1 MIKGINHVYDRF
13 SLLEECGIEWNRVD
27 CPYPFDEDGKI
38 SELYKMYKQRCE
50 ECKAHGLKIM
60 SLTPNPMR
68 YIRDAGI
75 DIRKPDG
82 YQRIAEVTAF
92 LANDLKGLV
101 DGWQVGNELNVYFF
115 RAPYDFDEAIRFAE
129 AGMEG
134 IRSVD
139 KEILCGYNFSEYD
152 ETSIYMMKKLLH
164 RPELY
169 NYIGYDG
176 YCGTWIKG
184 GPDDFITAIDEIY
197 ALTQK
202 PVLMQEFGFA
212 STGDVIEEGELDR
225 AMSRFGFRD
234 FDEAVANCE
243 LFLERLPEELSAHI
257 KSAPSKDWEAN
268 LRHLEP
274 HILKKWVGGSA
285 EYPHTLEGQAKFYRD
300 LLPMLLQSPHLIGFF
315 IFSFRD
321 AGRCFFCKEEDCP
334 CETAWGLL
342 DRNGEKKP
350 SFYAVKEALC
360 GAGE

>member
-1 MIKGINHVYDRF
+1 MIQGINHVYDQF
-13 SLLEECGIEWNRVD
+13 SLMKECGLDWNRVN
-27 CPYPFDEDGKI
+27 CPYPFDESGNIHDH
-38 SELYKMYKQRCE
+38 YKRYKQWCAEIRE
-50 ECKAHGLKIM
+50 QGIKIM
-60 SLTPNPMR
+60 SLTPNPMPF
-68 YIRDAGI
+68 IQIGGI

-82 YQRIAEVTAF
+82 YQRTAEITAF
-92 LANDLKGLV
+92 LAEDMKGLV

-134 IRSVD
+134 IHRVD
-139 KEILCGYNFSEYD
+139 QEILCGYNYSEYD

-202 PVLMQEFGFA
+202 PVLIQEFGFA
-212 STGDVIEEGELDR
+212 SVGEVIEDGELDR
-225 AMSRFGFRD
+225 AMTRFGFQN
-234 FDEAVANCE
+234 FDEAVENCE
-243 LFLERLPEELSAHI
+243 LFLERLPEILSAHI
-257 KSAPSKDWEAN
+257 KSAPRKDWEPN

-274 HILKKWVGGSA
+274 HILKKWVGGSE
-285 EYPHTLEGQAKFYRD
+285 EYPHTPEGQAKFYRD
-300 LLPMLLQSPHLIGFF
+300 LLPKLLASPHLIGFF
-315 IFSFRD
+315 IFSFKD
-321 AGRCFFCKEEDCP
+321 AGRCFFCHESDCP

-342 DRNGEKKP
+342 DVNDEKKP
-350 SFYAVKEALC
+350 SYYAVKEALC
-360 GAGE
+360 K